1 MKFKQWEKNRKNRGN
16 GIYDVEF
23 TVWTFGQGDKG
34 QRNLESFTCLQ
45 FGHLEALYPVS
56 NIQKSISNRFEYIRK
71 MMILDVHLNVM
82 QDIQA
87 EMHFTPIDMLG
98 QRV

>member
-34 QRNLESFTCLQ
+34 QRNLESFTCL
-45 FGHLEALYPVS
+45 
-56 NIQKSISNRFEYIRK
+56 
-71 MMILDVHLNVM
+71 
-82 QDIQA
+82 
-87 EMHFTPIDMLG
+87 
-98 QRV
+98 